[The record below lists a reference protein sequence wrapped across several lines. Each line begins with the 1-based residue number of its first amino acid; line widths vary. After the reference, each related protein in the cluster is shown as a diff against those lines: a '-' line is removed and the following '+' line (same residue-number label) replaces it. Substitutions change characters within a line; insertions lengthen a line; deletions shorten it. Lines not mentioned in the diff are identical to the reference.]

1 MVGVGEAPQDMHRT
15 FRARQTRDA
24 PRLCANVERDG
35 RLEPGDLASCVVSR
49 ECREVQLRAYHKMRP
64 LRVDLILHTLQ
75 SSGPYVS
82 PAHPI
87 LLTPRT
93 CYT

>member
-15 FRARQTRDA
+15 FRARQTGDA
-24 PRLCANVERDG
+24 PRLCANVERNG
-35 RLEPGDLASCVVSR
+35 RLEPGDLASCVVSEERR
-49 ECREVQLRAYHKMRP
+49 EMQLRAYHKMRP
-64 LRVDLILHTLQ
+64 LRVNLVLNALQ

>member
-1 MVGVGEAPQDMHRT
+1 MVGVGEAPQDMHPT
-15 FRARQTRDA
+15 FRARQTGDA

-35 RLEPGDLASCVVSR
+35 RLEPGDLADCVVSQKR
-49 ECREVQLRAYHKMRP
+49 REVQCRAYHKMRP
-64 LRVDLILHTLQ
+64 LRVNLVLHALQ